1 MIRVSY
7 SPMALELVRCLR
19 LSRAE
24 VVSTLNDRHHG
35 LVSDGL
41 DRIIAAHWFTDDHI
55 GFLDSIVTK
64 RSTSDDGKQV
74 RFDKVTAQLVL
85 CLSPKLPAGT
95 ITRKMSLE
103 QILEVVA
110 RSFGHPITGHPDV
123 PSTALYAGRWDGNR
137 IFIKQPD
144 KSDLVFT
151 TGSFS
156 PDRGTCEL
164 VYAFNIDAYWDW
176 YKSSPLCGLSVHKE
190 AAKLAV
196 SDLADIAKDFRKSF
210 PEVKPTAEALQL
222 RMAFVVLRTFLPE
235 TWCERHILGGADAN
249 QRLRQEGEDRRSRIK
264 AQAWLISLAE
274 MVFNLQDVPGF
285 DGRLERLAHSKLESA
300 VAELEAARLLAG
312 SNLQFRFVRESG
324 HKQKDYD
331 TEVNLPSGEEAACE
345 IKTKL
350 ESTSLSE
357 GSILKSLHSAAK
369 QVPADK
375 PAIVFLRLPGSWLQD
390 LELKDAAEAA
400 AASLFRNNKRVV
412 SLIYF
417 WEEWQKL
424 DNGALLR
431 LAKFRELGNPDSR
444 YFDPINVDLIRSWES
459 AKAPRGWLT
468 FAMIADSFTYPGGRR
483 TCDADDG

>member
-1 MIRVSY
+1 MIRVAY

-24 VVSTLNDRHHG
+24 VLSTLNDRHHG

-74 RFDKVTAQLVL
+74 RFDGVTAQLVL
-85 CLSPKLPAGT
+85 RLSPRLPAGT

-110 RSFGHPITGHPDV
+110 RSFGHPVTGHPDV
-123 PSTALYAGRWDGNR
+123 PSKALYAGRWDGNR
-137 IFIKQPD
+137 ILIKQLG
-144 KSDLVFT
+144 KSDLVFS

-164 VYAFNIDAYWDW
+164 VYAFNADAYWDW
-176 YKSSPLCGLSVHKE
+176 YKSSPLCGLNVHKE

-196 SDLADIAKDFRKSF
+196 SDLAEISQDFRESF
-210 PEVKPTAEALQL
+210 PSVKPTPEALQF

-235 TWCERHILGGADAN
+235 TWCERHILGGADTD
-249 QRLRQEGEDRRSRIK
+249 QRLRQEGEDRLSRIK

-285 DGRLERLAHSKLESA
+285 DGRLERVAQADLESA

-324 HKQKDYD
+324 HKQEDYD
-331 TEVNLPSGEEAACE
+331 IELDLPSGDQAACE
-345 IKTKL
+345 TKSKR
-350 ESTSLSE
+350 ESTPLSY
-357 GSILKSLHSAAK
+357 GSILTSMHSAAK

-412 SLIYF
+412 SLVYF

-431 LAKFRELGNPDSR
+431 LAKFRELGNPGSR
-444 YFDPINVDLIRSWES
+444 YYDPINVDLIRSWDGT
-459 AKAPRGWLT
+459 KGPRGWMT
-468 FAMIADSFTYPGGRR
+468 FAMIAESFT
-483 TCDADDG
+483 